1 MCRPIP
7 ELFLEVE
14 LRVTLEQSSACCHK
28 VGEGDAERNC
38 CKVCRPFYPA
48 AGTEGGGHI
57 TWCGW
62 GHVGA
67 GFEVANVVPGLRMI
81 QFFFQVSLQFVFFSI
96 LSKIFGFFNPK
107 NI

>member
-1 MCRPIP
+1 MRVLETCALCRPIP

-14 LRVTLEQSSACCHK
+14 LRVVHLSTEQSSACCLK

-38 CKVCRPFYPA
+38 YEVCRPFYPA
-48 AGTEGGGHI
+48 AGTEWGGHV

-81 QFFFQVSLQFVFFSI
+81 QFFF
-96 LSKIFGFFNPK
+96 KYH
-107 NI
+107 